1 MDPNQYPPINQP
13 NPGGVPP
20 TQNWNEQPGNPMAIA
35 GFVLICI
42 SAALFWFL
50 IITSILWLLGLIFS
64 IAGLVNAN
72 KGAANR
78 SLAIAGV
85 IMAVVFGILYIIII
99 AVAFSDPEIREEL
112 RQEIEDQQTHRQE
125 ESNYGFQPTVYQ
137 VV

>member
-1 MDPNQYPPINQP
+1 MDPNQHPPINQP
-13 NPGGVPP
+13 NPGGMPP
-20 TQNWNEQPGNPMAIA
+20 RQNWNEQPGNPMAIV

-42 SAALFWFL
+42 SAAFVWLP
-50 IITSILWLLGLIFS
+50 IITNILWLLGLIFS

-85 IMAVVFGILYIIII
+85 VMAVVFAIIYIAII
-99 AVAFSDPEIREEL
+99 AIALSNPEIREEL

-125 ESNYGFQPTVYQ
+125 ERNYSFQPTVYQ